1 MSYYASVWAKRQTLG
16 DSHSKHALKTYA
28 SFAQEDYTTWITLDE
43 FIRDTEMAPNTI
55 RSCTKR
61 LIQMGYL
68 RDTGVRTGLTKQ
80 ITVYQMTAPAGAVVV
95 EARDRRTGKTELLSP
110 PDLAEYEAY
119 QIQKAS
125 ESKTLKATQKRKGSK
140 NESLSNTQKKGTK
153 NASKAYQIQ
162 SETPSNLVP
171 DKGLDVLGV
180 GVCSAETEKPH
191 THLDENLQPENPSIK
206 FSRFWDAWPDASGR
220 KQQRA
225 VCESHWIANGLDGNG
240 EVIIAHVSAMK
251 LTQHW
256 RTGGD
261 PTPIKYLEQRRWLDG
276 TPALESAARDDS
288 GGPWWTTDSGIN
300 AQGESLGVPRRK
312 DEPTPSYL
320 VRVAQASGRGPWI
333 DAALAAAKRVGPD
346 FYQQVVAAF
355 GDKLLPSDF

>member
-16 DSHSKHALKTYA
+16 DSHSQHALKTYA
-28 SFAQEDYTTWITLDE
+28 SFAAEDYTTWVTLDE

-80 ITVYQMTAPAGAVVV
+80 IIVYQMTAPAGAVVV

-110 PDLAEYEAY
+110 PDLAEFEAY

-125 ESKTLKATQKRKGSK
+125 ESKTLKASQKRKPSK

-153 NASKAYQIQ
+153 NAPKAYQIQ
-162 SETPSNLVP
+162 SETPSDLVP
-171 DKGLDVLGV
+171 DKVLEVLGV
-180 GVCSAETEKPH
+180 GVCREG
-191 THLDENLQPENPSIK
+191 DENQPTHIDENTQTGKPSTK
-206 FSRFWDAWPDASGR
+206 FDRFWSVWPDASGR

-225 VCESHWIANGLDGNG
+225 VCESHWNANGLEQHG
-240 EVIIAHVSAMK
+240 EVIIAHVQAMK

-276 TPALESAARDDS
+276 TPAPESAAREEYEGS
-288 GGPWWTTDSGIN
+288 WWESDSGIN
-300 AQGESLGVPRRK
+300 AKGAELSVTRQK
-312 DEPTPSYL
+312 DEPTPLYL
-320 VRVAQASGRGPWI
+320 LRVAKTAGRGPWI
-333 DAALAAAKRVGPD
+333 DHILRHARNGGARW
-346 FYQQVVAAF
+346 FNEVVATL
-355 GDKLLPSDF
+355 GDGLLPADF